1 MNEQIQHCLVV
12 AVIIVSMAVGVAA
25 TRVNCRILPSG
36 PIVVTPQAETKS
48 RARWPRTLEN
58 TADKSR
64 VTPQDLGKYYIV
76 MFKTCYADIV
86 HFSVTRQGN

>member
-25 TRVNCRILPSG
+25 TRVTYRILSSG
-36 PIVVTPQAETKS
+36 PIVVTPQTETN
-48 RARWPRTLEN
+48 RARRPRTLEN